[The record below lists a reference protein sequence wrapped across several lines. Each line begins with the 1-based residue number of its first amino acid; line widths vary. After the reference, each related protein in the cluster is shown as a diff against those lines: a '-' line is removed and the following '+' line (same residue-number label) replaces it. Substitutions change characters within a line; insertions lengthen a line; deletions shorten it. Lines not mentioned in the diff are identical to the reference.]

1 MRAKVL
7 WWYFEDLEFA
17 KFLSIVS
24 SIQSGIVTIVRCFT
38 ATILPTVLTL
48 LATPLLAMELG
59 PGDQV
64 GFSIVGFTE
73 LDREVTIDPSGTI
86 HLPLVGRVQAGGMT
100 IEELEES
107 VSEAFALE
115 TFSIQGDEQET
126 VWVSV
131 DASSVLLSVA
141 SFRPVYVSGAV
152 ETNGEFPFRSGMSV
166 RQLHALAGGSAFVT
180 EDDRI
185 GAAARLVAQRSV
197 LRAELVTLE
206 GEIDRLNLELVALR
220 GQSPASEG
228 AAVTSNPRVNE
239 WLESRAQFREIQQE
253 TTEFSLREMRERL
266 EVLENLEN
274 VNNEIIRSYD
284 EELARARDLN
294 DRGLTTAD
302 TVSDAERGFLA
313 FSSRALE
320 TESEAYA
327 VRNDIA
333 LTDQTLKEETAEEL
347 AAVLDELLTRENDVA
362 MLLAELNAIEIEMS
376 ILQIEAAEPD
386 EEGEETVSI
395 FRIVDGQ
402 EQEIAAEMS
411 STVMPGDVVVFGL
424 STDE

>member
-1 MRAKVL
+1 MF
-7 WWYFEDLEFA
+7 WCYFEDLEFA

-24 SIQSGIVTIVRCFT
+24 SIQSGIVTIVRCIT
-38 ATILPTVLTL
+38 ATVLPTVLTL
-48 LATPLLAMELG
+48 LAAPVSAMELG
-59 PGDQV
+59 PGDQI
-64 GFSIVGFTE
+64 GFSIVGFAE

-100 IEELEES
+100 IEDLEAS

-228 AAVTSNPRVNE
+228 GDVTSNPRVNE
-239 WLESRAQFREIQQE
+239 WLESREQFREIQQE

-333 LTDQTLKEETAEEL
+333 LTDQTLKEENAEEL
-347 AAVLDELLTRENDVA
+347 AAVLEQLLTRENEVA

-376 ILQIEAAEPD
+376 ILQIEAAESD
-386 EEGEETVSI
+386 EDGEETVSI
-395 FRIVDGQ
+395 FRMVDGQ